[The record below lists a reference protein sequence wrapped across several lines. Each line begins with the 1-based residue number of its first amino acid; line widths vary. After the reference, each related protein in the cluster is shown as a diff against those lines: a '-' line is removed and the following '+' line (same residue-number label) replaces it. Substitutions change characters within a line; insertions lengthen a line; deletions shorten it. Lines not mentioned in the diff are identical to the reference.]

1 METAHTQPAPYGND
15 KIGEQKFEPTYE
27 EEGPLKY
34 GEVSDAFG
42 NEEFAEIKYKTLKW
56 WYVFALLTR

>member
-1 METAHTQPAPYGND
+1 METVQPAPYGND
-15 KIGEQKFEPTYE
+15 KIAAEQKYEPNYE
-27 EEGPLKY
+27 EENNLKY

-56 WYVFALLTR
+56 WYVSSGCNL